1 MISFEKHRSDKRE
14 YLYHQYDTNLN
25 FPKHTHRSFEILF
38 VLEGGMCCEID
49 GQMFALETGEC
60 IMILPGQI
68 HSYET
73 PDYCKSYLCVFSGD
87 WIPEFYETVNGN
99 HFERPVFAL
108 ETPKALTVLQNK
120 NSDKF
125 RIRSVLYS
133 FCSLVF
139 TGSRLLK
146 TDTTGSSLVNTLAFL
161 VQDNYRKPLNLKE
174 IAKKIGYNY
183 SYLSSFFHKHFQMN
197 FTDYV
202 NHYRI
207 QLAREYLSE
216 TDKNITEI
224 ADLCGFD
231 TIRNFNRIFKKECEM
246 TPGEYRRLN
255 RNS

>member
-133 FCSLVF
+133 FCSLV
-139 TGSRLLK
+139 
-146 TDTTGSSLVNTLAFL
+146 
-161 VQDNYRKPLNLKE
+161 
-174 IAKKIGYNY
+174 YNY